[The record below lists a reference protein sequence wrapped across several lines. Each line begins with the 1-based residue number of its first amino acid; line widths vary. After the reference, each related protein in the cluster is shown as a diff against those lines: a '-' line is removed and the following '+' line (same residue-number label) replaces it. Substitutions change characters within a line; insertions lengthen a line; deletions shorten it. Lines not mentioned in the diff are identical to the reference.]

1 MRKKRTKQIDHVR
14 YPPFADKLPA
24 PLFFRTEHLPAHGV
38 YPAMRHAWGEFVYS
52 YSGITEVQAGE
63 DLFLAPPHLGLWIPA
78 GTEHTSS
85 NHNETVYCSFYI
97 ARKYC
102 QPMPQQLCV
111 VVVTPL
117 VQAMLD
123 FLRDNPADN
132 NLPERQRLLR
142 VLADQLANCQTTGS
156 YVPATSH
163 ADLDALLQ
171 ELRSD
176 PADSRSLDQLAEDF
190 DMSKRTLMRHCQQEL
205 GMSLTEWRQR
215 LKIVRALPLLQAGQ
229 SVESVAFD
237 LGYGTSSAFIAMFRR
252 LTGTSPK
259 RFVTAKMPHV
269 SEPPTS

>member
-1 MRKKRTKQIDHVR
+1 MKKKRSKQVEHVR
-14 YPPFADKLPA
+14 QTPFADKLPA
-24 PLFFRTEHLPAHGV
+24 PLYFRTEHLPAHGV
-38 YPAMRHAWGEFVYS
+38 YLPMRHRWSEFVYS

-97 ARKYC
+97 ASKFC
-102 QPMPQQLCV
+102 QRMPPEICV

-123 FLRDNPADN
+123 FLRDNPAENTD
-132 NLPERQRLLR
+132 PERQRLLR
-142 VLADQLANCQTTGS
+142 VLVDQLAHCQTTGS
-156 YVPATSH
+156 YIPATNH
-163 ADLDALLQ
+163 PDLDALLQ
-171 ELRSD
+171 ELRSN
-176 PADSRSLDQLAEDF
+176 PADGRSLDQLAEDF
-190 DMSKRTLMRHCQQEL
+190 DMSKRTLMRHCQAEL

-215 LKIVRALPLLQAGQ
+215 LKIVSALPLLQAGQ
-229 SVESVAFD
+229 SVESVALD

-259 RFVTAKMPHV
+259 RFVAAKMPHI
-269 SEPPTS
+269 SDPTSV